1 MEWITVEDLENISI
15 GATLLGTGGGGDP
28 FVGRLM
34 AAGASKIW
42 SSEGF
47 TGRRLG

>member
-28 FVGRLM
+28 FVGRFM
-34 AAGASKIW
+34 VQ
-42 SSEGF
+42 
-47 TGRRLG
+47 

>member
-34 AAGASKIW
+34 SC
-42 SSEGF
+42 
-47 TGRRLG
+47 RRFKNMVQ